1 VAGTLWSDPVTKP
14 GVADSSRGIGI
25 FFGPDIT
32 KCFLGM
38 SCNISI
44 AQSFDLNWNQYQ
56 FFYFLLENNDLKC
69 IIRSHT
75 EIRSGCTIAHEG
87 CYTVFS
93 APNKDKGILGG
104 VLVVQAI
111 SLSPIS
117 FDLDIQGHVFTDCN
131 KEEAL
136 CLMGDPTFSSL
147 LPLTESLKELDIQ
160 KAKGSENNVK

>member
-1 VAGTLWSDPVTKP
+1 
-14 GVADSSRGIGI
+14 
-25 FFGPDIT
+25 
-32 KCFLGM
+32 M
-38 SCNISI
+38 
-44 AQSFDLNWNQYQ
+44 
-56 FFYFLLENNDLKC
+56 KC

-104 VLVVQAI
+104 VLVVQG
-111 SLSPIS
+111 LN
-117 FDLDIQGHVFTDCN
+117 DLNIQGHVFTDCS

-147 LPLTESLKELDIQ
+147 LPLTASLKELDIVQ
-160 KAKGSENNVK
+160 VKGSETNI